1 VRMNYFVTGGTG
13 FIGRFLVERLL
24 ARGGTVYL
32 LVRASSKD
40 KIEALRE
47 RLDAPAD
54 RLVAVDGD
62 LTRRELVTR
71 RARAA
76 LPDRIDHVF
85 HLAAVYDMGMDEDT
99 AERVNVEG
107 TRNVVRFVNRL
118 GGDVRL
124 HHVSSVA
131 IAGADFHGVFTE
143 GMFDEGQNVD
153 HPYYRTKLES
163 ERIVREESRV
173 PFRIYRPGMVVGA
186 SDTGEMDK
194 IDGPYYFFKRIKTVR
209 DRVPKWLP
217 LLGIDGG
224 RMPLAPVDYVAD
236 AIDHIAHEE
245 GWDGKAFFLLQRP
258 APTVGALI
266 RTFLEA
272 AHGPEIVA
280 ELDLK
285 AVPGLSEARKLV
297 GRLPLSGVVARQIS
311 EAIGIPVSIFGY
323 VVNRAEFDDTNARKA
338 LAGSNI
344 RCPRLE
350 TYADK
355 LWSYWEMHLHHDYKI
370 SRRAAAKL
378 HDKVV
383 VVTGA
388 SSGIGNAL
396 AKKLALAGSKV
407 VLVART
413 RERLEETRRA
423 IADMGGEAYVH
434 PCDLTDMDA
443 IDSCADSILADFG
456 HVDVLV
462 NNAGRSIRRSV
473 WESIDRFHD
482 FERTMQLNYF
492 GAIRMIMRL
501 LPSMGKRRSGHIIN
515 VSSVGCLAN
524 VPRFS
529 AYVASKAA
537 LDAFSRCLSPEVRDR
552 NIEITTVYM
561 PLVRTPMIAPT
572 KIYDYFPTI
581 TSEAAADLI
590 VKAMIDRPKRVS
602 TVLGTSAEI
611 SYALW
616 PKLNDFILNIG
627 FQMFPSSSA
636 ARGAKKAKD
645 GEHRPSREGIAF
657 ANLFRGLHW

>member
-1 VRMNYFVTGGTG
+1 MNYFVTGGTG

-32 LVRASSKD
+32 LVRAASKD
-40 KIEALRE
+40 KVDALRE
-47 RLDAPAD
+47 RLDAPAE
-54 RLVAVDGD
+54 RIVAITGD
-62 LTRRELVTR
+62 LTRRELVSR
-71 RARAA
+71 SARAQ

-85 HLAAVYDMGMDEDT
+85 HLGAVYDMGMDDET
-99 AERVNVEG
+99 AEHVNVEG
-107 TRNVVRFVNRL
+107 TRNLVRFVNRL
-118 GGDVRL
+118 DGDVRL

-131 IAGADFHGVFTE
+131 IAGADYRGKFTE
-143 GMFDEGQNVD
+143 EMFDEGQDVS

-173 PFRIYRPGMVVGA
+173 PFRIYRPGMVVG
-186 SDTGEMDK
+186 SSQTGEMDK

-217 LLGIDGG
+217 ILGIDGG

-236 AIDHIAHEE
+236 AIDHIAHGE
-245 GWDGKAFFLLQRP
+245 GWDSKAFFLLQRP
-258 APTVGALI
+258 APTVGAMLK
-266 RTFLEA
+266 TLLQA

-285 AVPGLSEARKLV
+285 ALPGLAEARKLV
-297 GRLPLSGVVARQIS
+297 GHLPLSGLVARQIS

-323 VVNRAEFDDTNARKA
+323 VVNRAEFDDSNARKA
-338 LAGSNI
+338 LADSGI
-344 RCPRLE
+344 QCPRLE
-350 TYADK
+350 SYADK

-370 SRRAAAKL
+370 SGRAAAKL
-378 HDKVV
+378 RDKVV

-396 AKKLALAGSKV
+396 AKKLAIAGAKV

-413 RERLEETRRA
+413 RERLEETRDV
-423 IADMGGEAYVH
+423 IANMNGEAYV
-434 PCDLTDMDA
+434 T
-443 IDSCADSILADFG
+443 DFG
-456 HVDVLV
+456 RVDILV

-492 GAIRMIMRL
+492 GAVRMIVRL
-501 LPSMGKRRSGHIIN
+501 LPSMGKRRTGHVIN
-515 VSSVGCLAN
+515 VSSVGCLVN

-552 NIEITTVYM
+552 NIEFTTVYM

-581 TSEAAADLI
+581 TSESAADLVI
-590 VKAMIDRPKRVS
+590 KAMVDRPKRVS
-602 TVLGTSAEI
+602 TALGTSAEI

-616 PKLNDFILNIG
+616 PKLNDFILNVG

-636 ARGAKKAKD
+636 ARGAKKARKR
-645 GEHRPSREGIAF
+645 GQRPSREGIAF